1 MSTYEKIYNTNR
13 AYNKNHKVHK
23 GKVVIKYFIREWVLM
38 DYFIRQGRLIKKFI
52 RQTGLIKCLMILDPY
67 KVPYKIFYKGS

>member
-1 MSTYEKIYNTNR
+1 
-13 AYNKNHKVHK
+13 
-23 GKVVIKYFIREWVLM
+23 M